1 MKVYYSPEYSGFT
14 YTGLKDKGG
23 ILFDTAVVDTGGL
36 INLLCLHGGM
46 HYEVSDSTERMIII
60 LPPNW
65 TPAFC

>member
-36 INLLCLHGGM
+36 INLLCLHGGN
-46 HYEVSDSTERMIII
+46 
-60 LPPNW
+60 P
-65 TPAFC
+65 